1 MRHGK
6 FTILPRLAIL
16 IGAAI
21 ICSIMFFPFLWGF
34 IMSFKDNNAIYND
47 PAGFPLK
54 WDFSLYFITFT
65 KSNIPNLFKN
75 SLIVASI
82 TTAGCIFINF
92 LSSFAIARLHHR
104 NAAFGNFFYFLFL
117 LGNAVPLFIILY
129 PVYVIGLK
137 LAPLGIGTDS
147 IFGLPL
153 PYIAGSLPFNTLVFV
168 GGMKSIP
175 VEMEEAAIIDG
186 CRLPRMIVTIIAPLI
201 GPIITT
207 LVIFNFLWAW
217 NEWPLASILLN
228 NIRNFTIPLAASF
241 FKQQY
246 GMDMGAVM
254 RAVIITLIPQ
264 IIFYA
269 IFQRR
274 IIAGMATTGLKG

>member
-1 MRHGK
+1 MRQGR
-6 FTILPRLAIL
+6 FRMTTRLVII
-16 IGAAI
+16 IGAVL
-21 ICSIMFFPFLWGF
+21 ICCIMFFPFIWGL
-34 IMSFKDNNAIYND
+34 IMSFKDNNSIYNE
-47 PAGFPLK
+47 PAGLPPKL
-54 WDFSLYFITFT
+54 DFSLYADTFN
-65 KSNIPNLFKN
+65 KSHIGTLFRN
-75 SLIVASI
+75 SLVVASI
-82 TTAGCIFINF
+82 TTIGCIFINF
-92 LSSFAIARLHHR
+92 LSSFAISRLHHR

-117 LGNAVPLFIILY
+117 LGNAVPLFIILF

-175 VEMEEAAIIDG
+175 VEMEEAAIMDG
-186 CRLPRMIVTIIAPLI
+186 CRLPRLIVMIIAPLI

-207 LVIFNFLWAW
+207 LIIFNFLWAW

-228 NIRNFTIPLAASF
+228 NIKNFTIPLAASF

-264 IIFYA
+264 IIFYG

-274 IIAGMATTGLKG
+274 IIQGMATTGMKG